1 MLQVPVYISEI
12 TPSEYRGALSTCFD
26 MSINF
31 GIVLGYV
38 IGFLVVEWGENLT
51 DDATWRVMLGLGA
64 VLPIAVFCGL
74 AYLPESPR
82 WLMARGR
89 REEAGVVLTRFL
101 GDAQLAADTLRDIKK
116 AMDEDDG
123 LLGDQD
129 DQDDQVD
136 VAQHSD
142 DDDNEVPVAGIG
154 AICSAQGNGHHNGSN
169 NHSSGDTNGG
179 LSTGG
184 AKRPALSWSQ
194 MLGIEALSA
203 GDEYLRSVVLL
214 VVGVGFWQQATGSE
228 AVLYYSATFLQQV
241 WSYFMCAL
249 AHVRVLGTFLFA
261 MSL

>member
-1 MLQVPVYISEI
+1 VYISEI

-38 IGFLVVEWGENLT
+38 IGFLVVEWGEHLS

-64 VLPIAVFCGL
+64 VLPIIVLCGL
-74 AYLPESPR
+74 TYLPESPR

-123 LLGDQD
+123 LLGDQGD
-129 DQDDQVD
+129 DRDDANL

-142 DDDNEVPVAGIG
+142 DDDDENEVPVAGIG
-154 AICSAQGNGHHNGSN
+154 AICSDQGNGYRNGSSNGNGHHHNSSN
-169 NHSSGDTNGG
+169 NHSSSSNGG
-179 LSTGG
+179 LSGGGG

-228 AVLYYSATFLQQV
+228 AVLYYSATFLEQV
-241 WSYFMCAL
+241 RRSIK
-249 AHVRVLGTFLFA
+249 RE
-261 MSL
+261 